1 MFDFLSIRKS
11 LKDFADELG
20 AIRFDIETLTREVE
34 DIQFAPANNGD
45 LFKALEVWATD
56 NQVKY
61 RAHLKTE
68 LNKLIRSPGDLAENS
83 SVNRHLYS
91 RGILPTPC
99 LDTPISRDVQMCG
112 LLGPAKFV
120 ELVKAQAEAIE
131 WPDPGLL
138 MAERAPAAAKLKKKI
153 KDLRARKADLLR
165 SAEKAGLQVS

>member
-1 MFDFLSIRKS
+1 
-11 LKDFADELG
+11 
-20 AIRFDIETLTREVE
+20 
-34 DIQFAPANNGD
+34 
-45 LFKALEVWATD
+45 
-56 NQVKY
+56 
-61 RAHLKTE
+61 
-68 LNKLIRSPGDLAENS
+68 
-83 SVNRHLYS
+83 
-91 RGILPTPC
+91 
-99 LDTPISRDVQMCG
+99 MCG